1 MDNCRIIEQFNVVKI
16 LLEKIQ
22 ILDQN
27 TIEIILT
34 LYWNYFSKKKTLINW
49 IDIEKLDWDML
60 SININAINL
69 LKENPDKI
77 NWKYLSMNPSAI
89 ELLKEN
95 QDKIYWYNLSSNPNA
110 IELLKENKDK
120 INYRKL
126 VFNENAIELIKD
138 KIKEEQKLTE
148 EEYNNLDYTNKICFD
163 NLSTNTNAIGL
174 LKEHKDKIHWT
185 LLSRNKNA
193 IDLLIP
199 KRIEEIANN
208 YDMTEY
214 NPKSQLSKHLLS
226 TNKNAINILNQD
238 PDIINWEYI
247 SQNTNAIHMIE
258 DRLKYESNIDIDE
271 YINLQDN
278 KICWKQLS
286 NNINAIRLLKTK
298 IKMKERLI
306 LKIKITENNT
316 IEEVCKNINYYKQIW
331 KDKEPK
337 VVIDYTNIR
346 LFISINDTLDWSAL
360 SVNINAINILKENQD
375 KIDWCSLSLNPSIF
389 TEILMPNIY
398 S

>member
-16 LLEKIQ
+16 LLEKIH

-34 LYWNYFSKKKTLINW
+34 SYWNYFTKKKTLINW

-138 KIKEEQKLTE
+138 KIKEEKKLTE

-163 NLSTNTNAIGL
+163 NLSTNTNAIEL

-185 LLSRNKNA
+185 LLSKNKNA

-199 KRIEEIANN
+199 KRIEEITNN
-208 YDMTEY
+208 YDIIEY
-214 NPKSQLSKHLLS
+214 DPKMQLSKHLLS
-226 TNKNAINILNQD
+226 TNKNAIKMLEQD

-247 SQNTNAIHMIE
+247 SQNTNAIPIIE
-258 DRLKYESNIDIDE
+258 NRLKYESNIDIDE

-298 IKMKERLI
+298 IKMKERLV

-316 IEEVCKNINYYKQIW
+316 IEEVFKNINYYKQIW
-331 KDKEPK
+331 KDKDPK
-337 VVIDYTNIR
+337 IVIDYTNIR
-346 LFISINDTLDWSAL
+346 LFISIDDTLDWSTL
-360 SVNINAINILKENQD
+360 SVNINAIHILKENQD

-398 S
+398 C

>member
-16 LLEKIQ
+16 LLEKIH

-34 LYWNYFSKKKTLINW
+34 SYWNCFTKKKTLINW

-60 SININAINL
+60 SINPNAINL
-69 LKENPDKI
+69 LKENPNKI

-95 QDKIYWYNLSSNPNA
+95 KDKIYWYNLSSNPNA

-163 NLSTNTNAIGL
+163 NLSTNTNAIEL

-208 YDMTEY
+208 YDIIEY
-214 NPKSQLSKHLLS
+214 DPKMQLSKHLLS
-226 TNKNAINILNQD
+226 TNKNAINMLQQD

-247 SQNTNAIHMIE
+247 SQNTNAIPIIE
-258 DRLKYESNIDIDE
+258 NRLKYESNIDIDE

-286 NNINAIRLLKTK
+286 NNI
-298 IKMKERLI
+298 
-306 LKIKITENNT
+306 
-316 IEEVCKNINYYKQIW
+316 Y
-331 KDKEPK
+331 
-337 VVIDYTNIR
+337 
-346 LFISINDTLDWSAL
+346 
-360 SVNINAINILKENQD
+360 
-375 KIDWCSLSLNPSIF
+375 
-389 TEILMPNIY
+389 
-398 S
+398 

>member
-16 LLEKIQ
+16 LLEKIH

-34 LYWNYFSKKKTLINW
+34 SYWNYFTKKKTLINW

-163 NLSTNTNAIGL
+163 NLSTNTNAIEL

-185 LLSRNKNA
+185 LLSKNKNA

-199 KRIEEIANN
+199 KRIEEITNN
-208 YDMTEY
+208 YDIIEY
-214 NPKSQLSKHLLS
+214 DPKMQLSKHLLS
-226 TNKNAINILNQD
+226 TNKNAIKMLEQD

-247 SQNTNAIHMIE
+247 SQNTNAIPIIE
-258 DRLKYESNIDIDE
+258 NRLKYESNIDIDE

-298 IKMKERLI
+298 IKMKERLV

-331 KDKEPK
+331 KDKDPK
-337 VVIDYTNIR
+337 IVIDYTNIR
-346 LFISINDTLDWSAL
+346 LFISIDDTLDWSTL
-360 SVNINAINILKENQD
+360 SVNINAIHILKENQD

-398 S
+398 C

>member
-16 LLEKIQ
+16 LLEKIH

-34 LYWNYFSKKKTLINW
+34 LYWKCFSIKKTLLNW

-60 SININAINL
+60 SININAIDL

-95 QDKIYWYNLSSNPNA
+95 QDKINWYNLSSNPNA
-110 IELLKENKDK
+110 FELLKENKDK
-120 INYRKL
+120 INYRRL

-138 KIKEEQKLTE
+138 KIKEEQKLSE
-148 EEYNNLDYTNKICFD
+148 EEYTNLNYTNKICFD
-163 NLSTNTNAIGL
+163 NLSTNINAIEL
-174 LKEHKDKIHWT
+174 LKEHKNKIHWT
-185 LLSRNKNA
+185 LLSKNKNA

-199 KRIEEIANN
+199 KRLEEIANN
-208 YDMTEY
+208 YDLIEY
-214 NPKSQLSKHLLS
+214 NPKLHLSKHLLS
-226 TNKNAINILNQD
+226 TNINAINILKQD

-247 SQNTNAIHMIE
+247 SQNINAIDMIE
-258 DRLKYESNIDIDE
+258 NRLKYESNIDIDE
-271 YINLQDN
+271 YINLLDN

-286 NNINAIRLLKTK
+286 SNINAIKLLKTK
-298 IKMKERLI
+298 IKMKERLV

-316 IEEVCKNINYYKQIW
+316 IGEICKNINYYKQIW
-331 KDKEPK
+331 KDKNPK
-337 VVIDYTNIR
+337 IITDYGNIR
-346 LFISINDTLDWSAL
+346 LFISIDDTLDWTTL
-360 SVNINAINILKENQD
+360 SININAIDILKENQD

-389 TEILMPNIY
+389 TEISMPNIY
-398 S
+398 C

>member
-16 LLEKIQ
+16 LLEKIH

-34 LYWNYFSKKKTLINW
+34 LYWNCFIKKKTLIDW

-60 SININAINL
+60 SINPNAIEL
-69 LKENPDKI
+69 LKENPNKI

-95 QDKIYWYNLSSNPNA
+95 KDKIYWYNLSSNPNA

-163 NLSTNTNAIGL
+163 NLSSNTNAIEL

-208 YDMTEY
+208 YDIIEY
-214 NPKSQLSKHLLS
+214 DPKMQLSKHLLS
-226 TNKNAINILNQD
+226 TNKNAINMLQQD

-247 SQNTNAIHMIE
+247 SQNTNAIPIIE
-258 DRLKYESNIDIDE
+258 NRLKYESNIDIDE

-286 NNINAIRLLKTK
+286 NNINAIKLLKTK
-298 IKMKERLI
+298 IKMKERLV

-316 IEEVCKNINYYKQIW
+316 IAEVCKNINYYKQIW
-331 KDKEPK
+331 KDKDPK
-337 VVIDYTNIR
+337 IVIDYTNIR
-346 LFISINDTLDWSAL
+346 LFISIDDTLDWSAL
-360 SVNINAINILKENQD
+360 SVNINAIHILKENQD

-398 S
+398 C